1 MTLLI
6 TTPRFEKKF
15 QPGRFVTESVF
26 LRWLAE
32 AFEKYFPLLAG
43 SKTMPLDRYVRFR
56 LWQNVFSEGCI
67 GNIEHF
73 SNVSHRAK
81 QVNPNGIHNKGRRAR
96 IIEHWLCRP
105 IV

>member
-73 SNVSHRAK
+73 SNVSHRPDKAIPT
-81 QVNPNGIHNKGRRAR
+81 VFIIKGGELALLSIGSAAR
-96 IIEHWLCRP
+96 
-105 IV
+105 